1 MDTLS
6 DDDPDTGR
14 HMVSFTWLV
23 FSVPKAIIGSWPP
36 CQDMSG
42 CGQCEIM
49 LRPNYRLP
57 VCEQNFNCRLLN
69 ADPPVDQLPTSMKT
83 QVIHCGY
90 QLEMYRRKAWSDCNG
105 DKVAD
110 CECWTIYWRDKLDP
124 RHWFIGLETCAEE

>member
-1 MDTLS
+1 MRREGWILCLMMTL
-6 DDDPDTGR
+6 TL
-14 HMVSFTWLV
+14 VVTWLV

-69 ADPPVDQLPTSMKT
+69 ADPL
-83 QVIHCGY
+83 
-90 QLEMYRRKAWSDCNG
+90 
-105 DKVAD
+105 
-110 CECWTIYWRDKLDP
+110 
-124 RHWFIGLETCAEE
+124 

>member
-1 MDTLS
+1 MRREGWILCLMMTL
-6 DDDPDTGR
+6 TL
-14 HMVSFTWLV
+14 VVTWLI

-69 ADPPVDQLPTSMKT
+69 ADPPVNQLTTSMKT

-105 DKVAD
+105 DNVAD

-124 RHWFIGLETCAEE
+124 EHWFIGLEACADE